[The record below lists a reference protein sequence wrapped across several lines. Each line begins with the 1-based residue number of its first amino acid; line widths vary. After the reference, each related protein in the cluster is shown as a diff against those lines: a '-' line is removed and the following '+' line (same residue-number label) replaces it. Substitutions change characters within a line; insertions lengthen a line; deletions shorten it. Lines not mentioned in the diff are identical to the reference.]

1 MTGFVPYWLAF
12 AVGATLLE
20 IVSQAGAVG
29 KCLSVTLCLLLLR
42 HVCNA
47 VKSESSI
54 AGVCL

>member
-29 KCLSVTLCLLLLR
+29 EFCPLVV
-42 HVCNA
+42 HHA
-47 VKSESSI
+47 W
-54 AGVCL
+54 G